1 MNWEYLLIAA
11 VLLGALASTVPVFM
25 SLLLINSSDSF

>member
-11 VLLGALASTVPVFM
+11 ILLGALASTVPVFM
-25 SLLLINSSDSF
+25 SLRSK